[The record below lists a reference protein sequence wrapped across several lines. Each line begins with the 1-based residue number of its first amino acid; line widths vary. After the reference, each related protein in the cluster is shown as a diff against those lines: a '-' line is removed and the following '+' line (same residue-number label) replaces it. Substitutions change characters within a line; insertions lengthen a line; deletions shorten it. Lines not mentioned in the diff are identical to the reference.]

1 MDIILTYIFSE
12 KEMFKH
18 ISDRISL
25 QQSAVINK
33 PTDML
38 DMGCV
43 EIYIHEGSFYRKQK
57 SIIGQ
62 DIISGG
68 NHLKLLNHLIQN
80 LLPRMLA
87 YSSSLLMF
95 FFVFFLP
102 NLGDCICHY
111 HHHHKQ

>member
-1 MDIILTYIFSE
+1 
-12 KEMFKH
+12 
-18 ISDRISL
+18 
-25 QQSAVINK
+25 
-33 PTDML
+33 ML

-57 SIIGQ
+57 SVIGQ
-62 DIISGG
+62 VIISGG

-80 LLPRMLA
+80 LLQRMLA

-95 FFVFFLP
+95 FLFLS

-111 HHHHKQ
+111 YHHHKQ